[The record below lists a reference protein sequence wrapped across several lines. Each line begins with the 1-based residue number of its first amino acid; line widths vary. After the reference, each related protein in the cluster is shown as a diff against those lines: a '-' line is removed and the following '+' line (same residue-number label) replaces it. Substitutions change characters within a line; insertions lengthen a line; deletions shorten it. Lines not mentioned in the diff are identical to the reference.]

1 METVLKAIILFL
13 VVFMGGL
20 IGNAQRFHCCEKGEF
35 CDLPPCCRGREK
47 RGCAHP
53 PCCEWNKKMKP

>member
-1 METVLKAIILFL
+1 MIDLFHVTV
-13 VVFMGGL
+13 GGL